1 MIKRTKIVH
10 KIAIFQS
17 CKIKKIVMKFQRN
30 FSAVL
35 YKMSLAPK
43 MQWERTE
50 KSGEGVVQ
58 MGEGKKAIKK
68 SGKPPEIQ
76 GKRA

>member
-1 MIKRTKIVH
+1 
-10 KIAIFQS
+10 
-17 CKIKKIVMKFQRN
+17 
-30 FSAVL
+30 
-35 YKMSLAPK
+35 MSLAPK
-43 MQWERTE
+43 MQWERME

-68 SGKPPEIQ
+68 GGKPPEIQ

>member
-1 MIKRTKIVH
+1 
-10 KIAIFQS
+10 
-17 CKIKKIVMKFQRN
+17 MKFQRN

-68 SGKPPEIQ
+68 GGKPPEIQ

>member
-1 MIKRTKIVH
+1 
-10 KIAIFQS
+10 
-17 CKIKKIVMKFQRN
+17 
-30 FSAVL
+30 
-35 YKMSLAPK
+35 MSLAPK

-68 SGKPPEIQ
+68 AGNRRKFKEKGLDS
-76 GKRA
+76 RS